1 MTKRVWDEFITEQD
15 RAVYGSGIF
24 GGKVGIGARPAVVV
38 VDVLNK
44 SIGDEPLPILEA
56 MQRFGKSCCGE
67 YGWRAVPHIQ
77 AVVKA
82 ARESGHPIAFTMPQP
97 PADRPQQTFERF
109 DEKMPNWMD
118 YKGARRG
125 YDFADEIKPRPGD
138 IVILKPTASSFYR
151 TDLEEQLRSRGVD
164 SLVVTGCSTSGCVR
178 ATVVDA
184 HARGFKI
191 NVPEEAVFDRGQAA
205 HALSLFDMF
214 QKYADV
220 IPAGEVADRLGSA
233 KATAAAR

>member
-1 MTKRVWDEFITEQD
+1 MTKRVWDDFITDQD
-15 RAVYGSGIF
+15 REVYGSGAF
-24 GGKVGIGARPAVVV
+24 GGKVGVGARPAVVV

-44 SIGDEPLPILEA
+44 SIGDESLPILKA

-77 AVVKA
+77 DVVSA
-82 ARESGHPIAFTMPQP
+82 ARENGHPIVFTMPQP
-97 PADRPQQTFERF
+97 PESRPERTLQRF
-109 DEKMPNWMD
+109 DEKMPGWMD
-118 YKGARRG
+118 YKGKRAG
-125 YDFADEIKPRPGD
+125 YEFADEIKPRPGD

-151 TDLEEQLRSRGVD
+151 TDLEEQLRARGID
-164 SLVVTGCSTSGCVR
+164 TLIVTGGSTSGCVR

-191 NVPEEAVFDRGQAA
+191 NIPEEAVFDRGEAA
-205 HALSLFDMF
+205 HALSLFDMA

-220 IPAGEVADRLGSA
+220 VPSREVRDRLSGIKATPAG
-233 KATAAAR
+233 